1 MYTYQVPNL
10 EKSGLMHWEEFL
22 TQPIDARRVS
32 GEPFGQAIYGE
43 LPPGLTDAKRLSSL
57 RSELVDML
65 YNTARLVLPSNQA
78 LGIFASPDADPSQ
91 FPAQVQQSARE
102 KRDTEIDQIAAKYEK
117 LMDTI
122 DDKLKRKERE
132 LNLERRELADRKR
145 EEFFTRGEALLSLFK
160 GRTTYTLSRTSR
172 AARMRNQTKGD
183 LTESEEVIAELEDQM
198 LALQQ
203 KFEAEIQ
210 NVNNKWA
217 KVAAEVQEYII
228 TPLKKDIQIELY
240 GIGWVPNYY
249 AEVNGQPLLL
259 PAYY

>member
-1 MYTYQVPNL
+1 
-10 EKSGLMHWEEFL
+10 
-22 TQPIDARRVS
+22 
-32 GEPFGQAIYGE
+32 
-43 LPPGLTDAKRLSSL
+43 
-57 RSELVDML
+57 
-65 YNTARLVLPSNQA
+65 
-78 LGIFASPDADPSQ
+78 
-91 FPAQVQQSARE
+91 
-102 KRDTEIDQIAAKYEK
+102 
-117 LMDTI
+117 
-122 DDKLKRKERE
+122 LKRKERE